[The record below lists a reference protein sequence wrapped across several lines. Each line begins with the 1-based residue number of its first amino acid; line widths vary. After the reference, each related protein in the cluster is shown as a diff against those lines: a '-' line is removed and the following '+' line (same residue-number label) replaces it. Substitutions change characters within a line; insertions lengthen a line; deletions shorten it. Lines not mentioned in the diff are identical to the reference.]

1 MHRRTL
7 LSLGGAAGAAL
18 VIPAAE
24 TITPAAAAPG
34 GAPAHHHRP
43 PHPVRSA
50 ATGEPFTR
58 PLVVPPVLRPVAVT
72 ADTDHYR
79 LDVTTADIEIIPG
92 LTSRMLSY
100 GGYPVNP
107 TIRARQGR
115 RVRVTYRN
123 RLDQPVNVH
132 LHGGH
137 VAAQH
142 DGHPMDLIQPGEE
155 RVYEYP
161 NQQAGAS
168 LWYHD
173 HSHHTESEHVYR
185 GLYGFYL
192 IEGSDEA
199 ALRLPSG
206 PYDIP
211 IALRDSLFAEDG
223 SLVWNQADPFS
234 RNTLLANNRH
244 QPYFPVA
251 ARRYRLRLL
260 NASTHRTFEV
270 NAGGATLTQVGSD
283 GGLLPAPVP
292 RTSILLGPAERAEVV
307 IDFSGYAVGDHVVL
321 ADATGGPLVRFD
333 VVRRA
338 TDPSCVPPQ
347 LRPLPTLPPATA
359 ERLFVMRVD
368 PVTFA
373 SLINDKAFD
382 PDRVDTTI
390 TQGSTEI
397 WKIVNGDAGLNLEH
411 TFHMHLAQFRV
422 LDRDGAPPAPG
433 ESGWKDTI
441 YVRPGESVRVQATFD
456 GFLGRYL
463 YHCHMLDHSAF
474 GMMGQME
481 IVPRTS

>member
-1 MHRRTL
+1 ML
-7 LSLGGAAGAAL
+7 ALGGATGVAL
-18 VIPAAE
+18 VIPTAE
-24 TITPAAAAPG
+24 TTEPAVAAPG
-34 GAPAHHHRP
+34 GHPRHHHRRP
-43 PHPVRSA
+43 SRPVPSA
-50 ATGEPFTR
+50 DTGEPFTR

-72 ADTDHYR
+72 ATTDHYR
-79 LDVTTADIEIIPG
+79 LDVTTADVEIVPG
-92 LTSRMLSY
+92 LRSRMLSY
-100 GGYPVNP
+100 GGHAVNP

-137 VAAQH
+137 VAAAD
-142 DGHPMDLIQPGEE
+142 DGHPMDLIQPGQE
-155 RVYEYP
+155 RVYDYP
-161 NQQAGAS
+161 NQQAGAP

-199 ALRLPSG
+199 GLRLPSG
-206 PYDIP
+206 QYDIP

-223 SLVWNQADPFS
+223 TLVWNQADPFS
-234 RNTLLANNRH
+234 RTTLLANNRH

-270 NAGGATLTQVGSD
+270 HANGATLLQIGGD

-292 RTSILLGPAERAEVV
+292 RTSILLGSAERAEVV
-307 IDFSGYAVGDHVVL
+307 IDFSGNAIGDQVFL

-338 TDPSCVPPQ
+338 TDSSRVPPQ
-347 LRPLPTLPPATA
+347 LRPLPPMPRATA

-382 PDRVDTTI
+382 PARVDTTI
-390 TQGSTEI
+390 TRGTTEI

-422 LDRDGAPPAPG
+422 LDRDGAPPSPG
-433 ESGWKDTI
+433 ESGFKDTI

-456 GFLGRYL
+456 GFVGRYL

-481 IVPRTS
+481 VVPPGS